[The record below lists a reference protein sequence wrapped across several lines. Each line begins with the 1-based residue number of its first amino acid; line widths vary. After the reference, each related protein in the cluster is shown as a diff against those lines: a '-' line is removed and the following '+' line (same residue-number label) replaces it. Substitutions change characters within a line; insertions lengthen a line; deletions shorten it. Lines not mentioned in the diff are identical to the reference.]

1 MFQAG
6 SWGFE
11 TPLYTWSGG
20 DITANWGFWEKI
32 MYGRMIFPTTNEDYP
47 FSYYFFAIKETHCN
61 CYKGIKFDLV
71 ASNKT
76 NGVVMIKPDHA
87 REEAGTRKG
96 FCITERAT
104 AYST

>member
-1 MFQAG
+1 MF
-6 SWGFE
+6 
-11 TPLYTWSGG
+11 T
-20 DITANWGFWEKI
+20 
-32 MYGRMIFPTTNEDYP
+32 EDYP
-47 FSYYFFAIKETHCN
+47 FSYYFFAIKESHCN

-87 REEAGTRKG
+87 REEAYITELMHIFRGIRKG
-96 FCITERAT
+96 FCVTERAT